1 MKAAIPVTKRLAY
14 DDGLPPPGIAGK
26 FTFTL
31 SAKDGAPMP
40 EAGAT
45 VTNPGSGANHDG
57 GAARFG
63 QITFTRPGIYTY
75 LITESGLVENVAND
89 AAAGPGKTV
98 TVTVTDDL
106 AGSLK
111 AVVSGADATDS
122 APTEST
128 TFENAYSNPPVSGGS
143 STVEPAADKPSASTP
158 FTGDSSAWIAA
169 LSTAMLIAGLGVLGL
184 LLIRRKLG

>member
-1 MKAAIPVTKRLAY
+1 
-14 DDGLPPPGIAGK
+14 
-26 FTFTL
+26 
-31 SAKDGAPMP
+31 MP

-45 VTNPGSGANHDG
+45 VTNPG
-57 GAARFG
+57 
-63 QITFTRPGIYTY
+63 
-75 LITESGLVENVAND
+75 
-89 AAAGPGKTV
+89 
-98 TVTVTDDL
+98 
-106 AGSLK
+106 
-111 AVVSGADATDS
+111 SGADATDS

-143 STVEPAADKPSASTP
+143 STDEPAADKPSASTP